1 VPLVLQVLVTGLA
14 AGAGYGL
21 IAIGY
26 ALIYRLTGVILFA
39 LGELVGLTVLVT
51 LVLAAGT
58 GEVSR
63 TNVATERYG
72 AAVLA
77 GLVLATASGAAV
89 YWLAVRPF
97 LRRESP
103 LAWIGG
109 GVAVAFAV
117 RGLLEATF
125 RRQSYVFPDVIPF
138 NRVAHAGV
146 LSLGSGVTV
155 QVRTFFVI
163 AVGLLL
169 AWVAGHVLER
179 TMSGRALQAIATEP
193 VGAALVG
200 LPVERLL
207 GAAFGL
213 AGALAALAAV
223 VQAPAAPVTPDTG
236 ALLGLK
242 GLVAAVLAGFGS
254 PWKAFAAGLG
264 VGVLETAVTSLHV
277 GGLRLGPAYR
287 DIVPLGL
294 AVAVIAIGRLHAAA
308 ENTD

>member
-1 VPLVLQVLVTGLA
+1 VALVLQVLVTGLA

-26 ALIYRLTGVILFA
+26 ALLYRLTGVILFA
-39 LGELVGLTVLVT
+39 LGELVGLAVLVT
-51 LVLAAGT
+51 LALAAGT

-63 TNVATERYG
+63 TNVAAGRYV
-72 AAVLA
+72 AAVLI

-89 YWLAVRPF
+89 YRLAVRPF
-97 LRRESP
+97 LRRLSP

-109 GVAVAFAV
+109 MVAVAFAL

-138 NRVAHAGV
+138 NKLGHGGV

-163 AVGLLL
+163 ATGLVL
-169 AWVAGHVLER
+169 AWAAGRVLEQ
-179 TMSGRALQAIATEP
+179 TMTGRALQAIATEP
-193 VGAALVG
+193 LGAALIG

-207 GAAFGL
+207 GLAFGL

-242 GLVAAVLAGFGS
+242 GLVAAVVAGFGS

-264 VGVLETAVTSLHV
+264 VGVLETTVTSLHV

-287 DIVPLGL
+287 DIVPLAL

-308 ENTD
+308 EDVD